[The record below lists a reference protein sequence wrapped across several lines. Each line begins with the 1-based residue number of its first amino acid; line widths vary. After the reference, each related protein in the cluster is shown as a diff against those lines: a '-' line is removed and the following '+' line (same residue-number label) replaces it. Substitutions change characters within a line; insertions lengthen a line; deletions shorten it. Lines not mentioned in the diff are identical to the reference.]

1 MLTLITNAEVFAP
14 ERLGRRDVLIAGTRV
29 AAVSA
34 SIPLQGE
41 AMEVVDAGGAWLLP
55 GFVDALTHPCG
66 GGGEGGFAN
75 RTPEIEFDGF
85 VRAGVTTPV
94 GALGTDSLTRSLEV
108 LFGKVMELRERGL
121 SARMLCGSYRMPPV
135 TLTGDVARDLLLIEP
150 VIGAGE
156 VAIADHRSS
165 QPTAAELRRLAAEVQ
180 LGGTLSGKRGTVLVH
195 VGEGEAGLALLEEA
209 LRGSDLPRRLFYPT
223 HVNRNGVLLR
233 QAIEFSRRGG
243 YVDITVATTPE
254 FIAGGEVPPLE
265 ALRRAIEAGAPPE
278 RLTLSSDAGGS
289 LPLYRDG
296 ELIGLEAASP
306 AVLLELLQTALR
318 DESDLVDAVIA
329 SLTRNPADAYGLAA
343 KGRVATGCDAD
354 LLLVDPGSGELTDVF
369 GRGQRLMQSG
379 EVEHQAGNGDS
390 DGLL

>member
-29 AAVSA
+29 AAVAA

-75 RTPEIEFDGF
+75 RTPEIEFAGF

-94 GALGTDSLTRSLEV
+94 GALGTDSLARSLEV
-108 LFGKVMELRERGL
+108 LFGKVMELRGRGL
-121 SARMLCGSYRMPPV
+121 SAVMLCGSYRLPPV
-135 TLTGDVARDLLLIEP
+135 TLTGDVARDLLFIEP

-165 QPTAAELRRLAAEVQ
+165 QPTAAELRRLAAEVH

-195 VGEGEAGLALLEEA
+195 VGEGEAGLAVLEEA

-223 HVNRNGVLLR
+223 HVNRNSVLLR
-233 QAIEFSRRGG
+233 QAIEFTRRGG
-243 YVDITVATTPE
+243 YADITVATTPE
-254 FIAGGEVPPLE
+254 FIAGGEVPPLQ
-265 ALRRAIEAGAPPE
+265 ALRDALAAGAPPE

-296 ELIGLEAASP
+296 ELVGLQAASP
-306 AVLLELLQTALR
+306 AVLLELLQTVIR
-318 DESDLVDAVIA
+318 DEADQVDAVIA
-329 SLTRNPADAYGLAA
+329 ALTRNPADAYGLAA
-343 KGRVATGCDAD
+343 KGRVAAGCDAD

-369 GRGQRLMQSG
+369 GRGRRLMQSG
-379 EVEHQAGNGDS
+379 EVVS
-390 DGLL
+390 